1 MKELTAQ
8 AVFDEAFKP
17 GRAPRSE
24 AYKQGV
30 LASLRVRID
39 RLPKVPCPYVV
50 GTADS
55 DAFFAGV
62 EEGRDLSP
70 EDGQPG
76 LLDVYAYLD
85 EIEQGENSSVQEAIP
100 KNIPR

>member
-1 MKELTAQ
+1 MKELRAQ

-39 RLPKVPCPYVV
+39 RLPTVPCPYVV

>member
-39 RLPKVPCPYVV
+39 RLPMVPCPYVDS
-50 GTADS
+50 TAES

-85 EIEQGENSSVQEAIP
+85 EIEQGKTALFME
-100 KNIPR
+100 